1 MILNTLEFPTI
12 LLVDDEPDLLSGLRN
27 ILEPAGYA
35 VVTAAS
41 LSAGREALRKHKV
54 DLAIV
59 DVNLPDGDGFD
70 FCRETRGTGLPV
82 LFLSVR
88 QGMQD
93 ILKGIAAGARDYLS
107 KPVSR
112 PTLLS
117 AVNRALA

>member
-1 MILNTLEFPTI
+1 MILNTLKFPTI

-27 ILEPAGYA
+27 ILEGAGYA

-41 LSAGREALRKHKV
+41 LSAGRESVRTHKPS
-54 DLAIV
+54 LAIV
-59 DVNLPDGDGFD
+59 DVYLPDGNGYDL
-70 FCRETRGTGLPV
+70 CRELVGIVPV

-88 QGMQD
+88 KGMQD
-93 ILKGIAAGARDYLS
+93 ILKGIAAGGLDYLT

-112 PTLLS
+112 PELLS